1 MKKITLLLI
10 SLAMPIMAQSIS
22 NKVVILP
29 KAVHQKT
36 TCLNQQFLLYTPKG
50 NSAKKKSPLIVFLH
64 GMGERGDHIQGV
76 KKHGPPKIAEKQKD
90 FQFMVVSPQCSVD
103 KKGKK
108 GKKGKGWWNVQDI
121 EHLLD
126 YVKKTYHV
134 DENRIYLTGLSMGGF
149 GTWKVAAEMPGE
161 FAAIAPICGGG
172 NPKDA
177 AKYGQLPIWVF
188 HGDADTRVEIQS
200 SQRMV
205 DAVKAAKGNVKFTIY
220 PGVGHNSWSKTYANP
235 ALYQWFLSHEK

>member
-1 MKKITLLLI
+1 MKKIILLFI
-10 SLAMPIMAQSIS
+10 GLAMPIMAQSIT

-29 KAVHQKT
+29 EAIHEKT
-36 TCLNQQFLLYTPKG
+36 KCLNQKFQLYTPKG

-64 GMGERGDHIQGV
+64 GMGERGDNIQNI
-76 KKHGPPKIAEKQKD
+76 KKYGPPKFAEKQKD
-90 FQFMVVSPQCSVD
+90 FQFMVVSPQCSKD
-103 KKGKK
+103 KKGR
-108 GKKGKGWWNVQDI
+108 GWWNVQDI
-121 EHLLD
+121 EYLLD
-126 YVKKTYHV
+126 YVKNTYHV

-149 GTWKVAAEMPGE
+149 GTWKVAAAMPGE

-188 HGDADTRVEIQS
+188 HGDADTRVKIQA
-200 SQRMV
+200 SQMMV

-220 PGVGHNSWSKTYANP
+220 PGVGHNSWSKTYTNP
-235 ALYQWFLSHEK
+235 ALYQWFLSHKK